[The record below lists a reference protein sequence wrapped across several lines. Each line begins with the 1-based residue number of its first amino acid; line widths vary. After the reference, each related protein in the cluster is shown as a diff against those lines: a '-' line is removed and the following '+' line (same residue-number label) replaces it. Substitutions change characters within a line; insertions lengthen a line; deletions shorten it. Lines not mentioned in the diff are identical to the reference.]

1 MTSHTITRKEY
12 NDICLDEHGKFRS
25 PFRDCSMHDLVLQL
39 DLIDRE
45 SRDNFKTLADRLV
58 DIDNRVSQILDIL
71 ELGGEVD
78 NLEHKIWMLQLSAR
92 NSQRLL
98 RDTLERIAMPDI
110 AE

>member
-1 MTSHTITRKEY
+1 
-12 NDICLDEHGKFRS
+12 
-25 PFRDCSMHDLVLQL
+25 MHDLVLQL

>member
-1 MTSHTITRKEY
+1 
-12 NDICLDEHGKFRS
+12 
-25 PFRDCSMHDLVLQL
+25 MHDLVLQL

-98 RDTLERIAMPDI
+98 RDTLERIAMPNI
-110 AE
+110 VE

>member
-1 MTSHTITRKEY
+1 
-12 NDICLDEHGKFRS
+12 
-25 PFRDCSMHDLVLQL
+25 MHDLVLHL

-110 AE
+110 VEE